1 MDNIDWVKIKETQKK
16 YGSDDDDDDD
26 DQDDEEKHSVDK
38 ISYYKQ
44 MLDIMQVEYR
54 SCTYIF

>member
-44 MLDIMQVEYR
+44 MIDIMQVEFY
-54 SCTYIF
+54 